1 MALFSTSR
9 VIGFAFLLLAIA
21 AVVFAVW
28 PHAQRQASLPTLPPP
43 QATVTPAF
51 DGTSTFGGTVAR
63 NRPDIRA
70 GGLYKAPADGN

>member
-9 VIGFAFLLLAIA
+9 VIGFGFLLLAMA

-28 PHAQRQASLPTLPPP
+28 PHTQWQASLPVSPPP

-51 DGTSTFGGTVAR
+51 DATSTFGGTVAK

-70 GGLYKAPADGN
+70 SGLYKAPTDGN